1 MSVASSASSMIS
13 VSYQRREMTLE
24 ECLDECCRG
33 IQGKLNELQVALRN
47 LAQISENEIDEC
59 DDFKQCVELEDQTI
73 DLISGLTE
81 LLSELPGIA
90 SDIRGNSPKEMKDW
104 YANHKAQRKL
114 EKAKEKEQKKEAE
127 AKRKAELKAIKE

>member
-13 VSYQRREMTLE
+13 VSYQGREMTLE

-47 LAQISENEIDEC
+47 LAQI
-59 DDFKQCVELEDQTI
+59 
-73 DLISGLTE
+73 
-81 LLSELPGIA
+81 
-90 SDIRGNSPKEMKDW
+90 R
-104 YANHKAQRKL
+104 
-114 EKAKEKEQKKEAE
+114 KEKEQKKEAE